1 MTLRCALCTQIGG
14 ALSFPQVGDVREA
27 PRQVSSSTVSS
38 RARRPDVAL
47 GLYNRTA
54 LPDMQMLP
62 WIVAL
67 IALGLLALVIC
78 LWAFRRQS
86 RKPLTL
92 PTDWAL
98 TARPVFS
105 TDERRVYRL
114 LREALPHHIVLS
126 KLPLV
131 RFCQPTDPNEVRYW
145 FDLLGSSHVTF
156 AVCSANGRV
165 LAAIDLDTDRG
176 NSRRLMQIKQSVLS
190 ACRVRYLRCPIDQL
204 PSVAE
209 LQLLVPTSGAPA
221 RGPQPAPAATPDL
234 HQARDSLS
242 STVASRRAERTALWQ
257 DSTVFQDSFF
267 APDSRDGFNSS
278 EFGSLPGVR
287 TLRRGF
293 HATPDSQLDPS
304 AGVDADEIGGGVVV
318 DQVRFSAGSSR
329 R

>member
-1 MTLRCALCTQIGG
+1 M
-14 ALSFPQVGDVREA
+14 
-27 PRQVSSSTVSS
+27 
-38 RARRPDVAL
+38 
-47 GLYNRTA
+47 
-54 LPDMQMLP
+54 PDMQTTLP

-67 IALGLLALVIC
+67 AALALLALVIC
-78 LWAFRRQS
+78 LWAFRRQPK
-86 RKPLTL
+86 KPLEL

-131 RFCQPTDPNEVRYW
+131 RFCQPTEPSEVRYW
-145 FDLLGSSHVTF
+145 FDLLGTSHVTF

-190 ACRVRYLRCPIDQL
+190 ACRVRYLRCPVDQL

-209 LQLLVPTSGAPA
+209 LQLLVPSSGTPA
-221 RGPQPAPAATPDL
+221 RGPQPAPAPPANI

-242 STVASRRAERTALWQ
+242 NTVASRRAERTALWQ
-257 DSTVFQDSFF
+257 DSSVFQDSFF
-267 APDSRDGFNSS
+267 APDSRDGFSSS
-278 EFGSLPGVR
+278 EFAPLPGAR
-287 TLRRGF
+287 PLRRSG
-293 HATPDSQLDPS
+293 HSAADNGPDTMPGL
-304 AGVDADEIGGGVVV
+304 DADEAAGVVV
-318 DQVRFSAGSSR
+318 DTPRFSSGSR
-329 R
+329 H